1 MMQTKP
7 SSLVGDGCSYGTC
20 GLMQLSPQRLPTP
33 CSGGTAYVSRYRKTL
48 SHCGPLM
55 FLFLLFL
62 VCSIALDAGVS
73 TRVGAVLRRAMRH
86 DILRSRSFQAPPPVR
101 DRSVAQEGNAVS
113 PEYRVVNLYVVADD
127 GTTVALPFVHSGE
140 WSTAAATPGAA
151 ETDSTLNAL
160 RDRLPIAQHCLVLLI
175 NLVVVFGLR
184 DVFRLY
190 MRHRKRK
197 RARAIQQRNQSVREL
212 LMDRASSVKQQLRRI
227 AVELAETDATER
239 KMKTASSKRYGFSET
254 DIERGTNGKEE
265 GKTEP
270 GVAPNTGDPSR
281 SALERTAPLAK
292 ENNKKDPV
300 DRNRLIRR
308 TQSAL
313 ETLRHIRQE
322 LHVAHGDASVLY
334 VEALF
339 RSAQKL
345 LKRARGASR
354 RLRVPREV
362 EPESEMAA
370 DEGSS
375 SSGDS
380 GALAPLPSVRSDDW
394 AYRTESEEWDDGY
407 PRVGRVYVGALG
419 TFRNESQA
427 QYQTAGV
434 PYAALEHEQLQTAT
448 KQKGL
453 EKIRLV
459 ERVLEKRGDNEQEVV
474 PLRPRRRRSSEKA
487 KRLVQLMKDNPGL
500 LPAKLLKLA
509 EKLDSDKE

>member
-1 MMQTKP
+1 
-7 SSLVGDGCSYGTC
+7 
-20 GLMQLSPQRLPTP
+20 
-33 CSGGTAYVSRYRKTL
+33 
-48 SHCGPLM
+48 
-55 FLFLLFL
+55 
-62 VCSIALDAGVS
+62 
-73 TRVGAVLRRAMRH
+73 MRH
-86 DILRSRSFQAPPPVR
+86 DTLRSRSFQAPPPVR
-101 DRSVAQEGNAVS
+101 EPSVVQEWNAVP

-140 WSTAAATPGAA
+140 WSTAAATPAAA

-175 NLVVVFGLR
+175 NLVVIFALR

-197 RARAIQQRNQSVREL
+197 RARAIQQRNQSVRES

-227 AVELAETDATER
+227 AVELSEADATER
-239 KMKTASSKRYGFSET
+239 KMKTAISKPDGFSET
-254 DIERGTNGKEE
+254 EVERGTNGEE
-265 GKTEP
+265 EEKTEP
-270 GVAPNTGDPSR
+270 GVTPNTGDPSS

-308 TQSAL
+308 TESAL
-313 ETLRHIRQE
+313 EALRHIRRE
-322 LHVAHGDASVLY
+322 FHVAHGDASVLY

-345 LKRARGASR
+345 LKRARGASQR
-354 RLRVPREV
+354 FRVPGEV
-362 EPESEMAA
+362 ESESEMGAEEA
-370 DEGSS
+370 DGGSGT
-375 SSGDS
+375 SGDS

-407 PRVGRVYVGALG
+407 PRVGRLYVGTLG
-419 TFRNESQA
+419 TFRNDNQA

-434 PYAALEHEQLQTAT
+434 PHAALEHGQLQTAT
-448 KQKGL
+448 KQKEL
-453 EKIRLV
+453 EKIRVV
-459 ERVLEKRGDNEQEVV
+459 ERVLERRGDDEQEVV
-474 PLRPRRRRSSEKA
+474 PLRQRRRRNSEKA

-509 EKLDSDKE
+509 DKSDSDKE